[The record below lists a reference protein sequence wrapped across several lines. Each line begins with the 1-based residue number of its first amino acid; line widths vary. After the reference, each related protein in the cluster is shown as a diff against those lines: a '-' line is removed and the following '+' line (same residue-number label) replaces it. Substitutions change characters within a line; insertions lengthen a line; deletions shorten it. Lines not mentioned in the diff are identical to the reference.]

1 MRIGVSYFY
10 SFLNCFI
17 TISGSLF
24 CLLIAHQNQC
34 SFLRY
39 PRGTNCDDLHLPL
52 LIVSILLPLAFIFT
66 LILKCKRKS
75 FCCGVALSNVQ
86 HFDIN
91 EWDVIE
97 VEQEQDQAIEMTEI
111 LAS

>member
-1 MRIGVSYFY
+1 MRIGVSFFY
-10 SFLNCFI
+10 TFVNFII
-17 TISGSLF
+17 TICGSLF
-24 CLLIAHQNQC
+24 FLLITYQDQIQRP
-34 SFLRY
+34 FRY
-39 PRGTNCDDLHLPL
+39 FNEFYSG
-52 LIVSILLPLAFIFT
+52 LITIFVGLPLALMFT

-75 FCCGVALSNVQ
+75 ICCGVALSNVQ